1 MPTDRTT
8 TATAAIGSAVAG
20 AIAVARPDLAE
31 PLTVALTA
39 FAALLM
45 FLKL

>member
-8 TATAAIGSAVAG
+8 TVTAAIGAVLAG
-20 AIAVARPDLAE
+20 AIAVARPELAE
-31 PLTVALTA
+31 PLTVALAA
-39 FAALLM
+39 FVALLM